1 MFWSFEHA
9 PATSLLVQDLANIN
23 VDEVLILV
31 KWGKRE
37 NPVVDLVDRFILQAF
52 ERQELLP
59 DYSR

>member
-37 NPVVDLVDRFILQAF
+37 NPVVDLVDRFIL
-52 ERQELLP
+52 LHLVVCMT
-59 DYSR
+59 